1 MSDRNT
7 ILRRLGPA
15 GALPDA
21 PGTYAE
27 VPAIEGDLWARFAQR
42 IEALGGV
49 FYRTS
54 GPIDD
59 AKLAHLTGLEM
70 ADVFGDGRPGD
81 PWTSPVGVTWADL
94 AIAETGT
101 VLLSAGLDRP
111 RLASLAP
118 PVHIVLVREGDI
130 VPHLEDA
137 MDHYASGRTSVL
149 ITGPSRTADIEGVL
163 VRGVH
168 GPGQVIVVCVDGA

>member
-1 MSDRNT
+1 MSDRDT
-7 ILRRLGPA
+7 ILRRLGTA
-15 GALPDA
+15 GTVPDA
-21 PGTYAE
+21 PGTKSE
-27 VPAIEGDLWARFAQR
+27 VPAIEGDLWHHFAVR
-42 IEALGGV
+42 LEALGGA
-49 FYRTS
+49 FYRAS
-54 GPIDD
+54 GSGDD
-59 AKLAHLTGLEM
+59 SSLAQLTGLDLSE
-70 ADVFGDGRPGD
+70 AYGDGRPGD

-101 VLLSAGLDRP
+101 VVLSAGLDRP

-118 PVHIVLVREGDI
+118 PVHVVLVRKNDI

-137 MDHYASGRTSVL
+137 MERYGSGRTSVL

-168 GPGQVIVVCVDGA
+168 GPGQLIVVCVD